1 MAGNSDKVG
10 DANAIGQKSE
20 KLAKAGCLA
29 LLDIEIL
36 ENRTSVL
43 KTIYKEQAFW
53 YNKIA

>member
-36 ENRTSVL
+36 ENRTNVL
-43 KTIYKEQAFW
+43 EAICKERMF
-53 YNKIA
+53 